1 MLTIKDQ
8 VDRMMHHYEANLDK
22 IQSAPPNE
30 QLIMERTFSTACM
43 VLDELDGV
51 SVTELAIGIFQ
62 FCYGAF
68 SDEFSQRYNSQL
80 SLAFTSPDRFVADL
94 HDFYSTLSS
103 EIRRKR
109 KFPQIA
115 DFLGATLR
123 LQSEKRGMVDD
134 KVVNAYLDL
143 SMQTMEYLRPDKD
156 ALDTYIQGVSTK
168 GEPLA
173 APCPYPFSD
182 APNILIRRKLA
193 IGEGDT
199 YLGKN
204 WEETRRLYAKY
215 GIDIRSPQDFA
226 RLEQVQRGHCNM
238 AAALL
243 PFINEHTH
251 KIAPSITY
259 DSQYA
264 PLVNLTFRPFDIE
277 GLQDS
282 LVCGRRPLPEDGVCI
297 QFGDPTGEIGELF
310 LMEVLYKARPYVL
323 YRISFA
329 AGDLSGYYD
338 ISDGF
343 LYSILKEGPSQVL
356 FQRLTALFTAIYSA
370 LVLPPEVLPPLNSI
384 FKQASH
390 PLQIYLPEL

>member
-1 MLTIKDQ
+1 MPTVKDRM
-8 VDRMMHHYEANLDK
+8 DRMMHHYEANLNR

-43 VLDELDGV
+43 VLDELEGV
-51 SVTELAIGIFQ
+51 SVSELAMGIFQ
-62 FCYGAF
+62 FCHGAL

-80 SLAFTSPDRFVADL
+80 GLAFTAPDKFVASL
-94 HDFYSTLSS
+94 HDFYLVLSN
-103 EIRRKR
+103 ETRRKK
-109 KFPQIA
+109 KFPKIA
-115 DFLGATLR
+115 DFLGTTMR
-123 LQSEKRGMVDD
+123 LQSEKRKAVGENVI
-134 KVVNAYLDL
+134 NAYLDL
-143 SMQTMEYLRPDKD
+143 SMQTLEYLRPDMD
-156 ALDTYIQGVSTK
+156 ALDTYIQGVSTS

-173 APCPYPFSD
+173 GLCPYPFSD
-182 APNILIRRKLA
+182 VPTIQIRRKLA
-193 IGEGDT
+193 AGEEGS

-204 WEETRRLYAKY
+204 WEETRQLYAKY
-215 GIDIRSPQDFA
+215 GINIRSPHDFS

-243 PFINEHTH
+243 PFINEKTCE
-251 KIAPSITY
+251 IAPAKTY

-264 PLVNLTFRPFDIE
+264 PLSTLSFCPFDIE
-277 GLQDS
+277 GLQDA
-282 LVCGRRPLPEDGVCI
+282 LIYGRQPLPEDGVCV
-297 QFGDPTGEIGELF
+297 QFRDPIGEIEELF
-310 LMEVLYKARPYVL
+310 LMENLYRGRPYAL

-343 LYSILKEGPSQVL
+343 FYSILKEGPSQL
-356 FQRLTALFTAIYSA
+356 PYQKLSALFTAIYSA

-390 PLQIYLPEL
+390 PLQISLPQS

>member
-1 MLTIKDQ
+1 M
-8 VDRMMHHYEANLDK
+8 
-22 IQSAPPNE
+22 
-30 QLIMERTFSTACM
+30 
-43 VLDELDGV
+43 
-51 SVTELAIGIFQ
+51 
-62 FCYGAF
+62 
-68 SDEFSQRYNSQL
+68 
-80 SLAFTSPDRFVADL
+80 
-94 HDFYSTLSS
+94 
-103 EIRRKR
+103 
-109 KFPQIA
+109 
-115 DFLGATLR
+115 
-123 LQSEKRGMVDD
+123 
-134 KVVNAYLDL
+134 
-143 SMQTMEYLRPDKD
+143 
-156 ALDTYIQGVSTK
+156 
-168 GEPLA
+168 
-173 APCPYPFSD
+173 
-182 APNILIRRKLA
+182 
-193 IGEGDT
+193 
-199 YLGKN
+199 GKN
-204 WEETRRLYAKY
+204 WEETRLLYAKY
-215 GIDIRSPQDFA
+215 GINIRSPQDFA

-251 KIAPSITY
+251 KIVPSITY

-277 GLQDS
+277 GLQDA
-282 LVCGRRPLPEDGVCI
+282 LVCGRRPLPEDGVCV

-370 LVLPPEVLPPLNSI
+370 MVLPPEVLPPLNSL

-390 PLQIYLPEL
+390 PLQVYLPEL